1 MRRQPWSGGQ
11 GASDAPTMHG
21 QSDRAAPVTSVKSM
35 ASDAEKR
42 AFLASLPCDAESVL
56 STLTSIEDV
65 WWVAAAAVAAVR
77 TGTAW
82 LAADAERVL
91 AHALE
96 RSASFDQEVQA
107 VLSKDVDRL
116 LAWLDAEPDRL
127 PRVVLRRKLW
137 HMRWL
142 LSIPLSRSKSALVET
157 DMARLSDIPLLEHAR
172 TLCLAG
178 NERALRALLGTNA
191 SVALC
196 LYPHRF
202 VLLRLLLT
210 CGGVSPDH
218 LMQLRLLPGTHLPVA
233 DRESGAWVDALGSFA
248 LWTEHPGMVSA
259 LARRGAATHPPAPPP
274 PPPALSDWYMDVIRE
289 LEGRWGLVDA
299 AFALAQAGERMG
311 MVPLRAARDELAFL
325 HMLVYEL
332 HAEAWSVSTLRAA
345 KAADLVRLV
354 VSHPA
359 PMSETAQRLRDAVL
373 PYLQHGT
380 YADAHTL
387 HAYSASA
394 LGVHIALMVLDTLSP
409 ARALPLV
416 SAMLSWLDKEDQMR
430 LTLVVIGAYDATDRA
445 SLAMYAD
452 MLRDVPLPDASPSPL
467 YLVLSRAP
475 KHDALALW
483 KCTHVASSHQ
493 LMHAVRDVRVLVDM
507 AQALAPIRA
516 YAPSYLWGDD
526 VHRHRAHRMAVELVQ
541 HALTQRGHERAA
553 LERILLALAPW
564 IGTHAP
570 YLPTE
575 CVRTLFKQLLL
586 ARAPILF
593 NEVVHALPHT
603 CPKIAALLSPE
614 DAEALVLETAR
625 AWTEQAPTCDP
636 LHGALQRAR
645 DTLDAVPPSPSV
657 NAELSFLQLLGLLH
671 EHASPLSPKDVRAT
685 SRLDLLARVLS
696 SHRDA
701 YRTAQPLARACM
713 INEDDDVRIEA
724 MLTDA
729 AAASGD
735 VSAALRSCDRLVTR
749 VLSLDHTQH
758 TEAYD
763 VAWRTC
769 FQLAKQ
775 PWMWPDHRA
784 PTQVFGHALRLAPPE
799 HISTILTTLAPLA
812 VRASHPPTIPRRDA
826 QPTHAWSRLL
836 TRTEEQS
843 TAQLLDSVATQ
854 HAPNAARVARSLFDM
869 GAAWW
874 NEAK

>member
-1 MRRQPWSGGQ
+1 
-11 GASDAPTMHG
+11 MHG
-21 QSDRAAPVTSVKSM
+21 QSDKAPPITSDKPM
-35 ASDAEKR
+35 ASDATKR
-42 AFLASLPCDAESVL
+42 AFLASLPCEAESVL
-56 STLTSIEDV
+56 TTLTAIEDA

-96 RSASFDQEVQA
+96 RTASLDHEVEA
-107 VLSKDVDRL
+107 VLSKDVDRM
-116 LAWLDAEPDRL
+116 LAWLDAEPGRL

-142 LSIPLSRSKSALVET
+142 LSVPLSRSKSALVET
-157 DMARLSDIPLLEHAR
+157 DLARLSDIPLLEHAH
-172 TLCLAG
+172 TLCFAG

-202 VLLRLLLT
+202 ALLHMLLT
-210 CGGVSPDH
+210 CGGVSPEH
-218 LMQLRLLPGTHLPVA
+218 LLRLRLLPGTHLPVA
-233 DRESGAWVDALGSFA
+233 DRESGAWVDALASSA
-248 LWTEHPGMVSA
+248 LWTEHPTVVSA
-259 LARRGAATHPPAPPP
+259 LARRGAATHPVAPPP
-274 PPPALSDWYMDVIRE
+274 PPPALSDWYMDAMRE
-289 LEGRWGLVDA
+289 LESRWGLVDA
-299 AFALAQAGERMG
+299 AFALAQAGERLG
-311 MVPLRAARDELAFL
+311 IVPLRAAREELAFL

-332 HAEAWSVSTLRAA
+332 HAETWTVSTLRAA

-354 VSHPA
+354 VSYPA
-359 PMSETAQRLRDAVL
+359 PMNETADRLRESVL
-373 PYLQHGT
+373 PFLQRGT

-387 HAYSASA
+387 HACSASE
-394 LGVHIALMVLDTLSP
+394 LGVRIALMVLDTLPP

-430 LTLVVIGAYDATDRA
+430 LVLVVIGTHDATDRA
-445 SLAMYAD
+445 SFAMCAD
-452 MLRDVPLPDASPSPL
+452 LLRDVPLPDESPSPL
-467 YLVLSRAP
+467 YLVLSHAP
-475 KHDALALW
+475 RHDALALW
-483 KCTHVASSHQ
+483 KCTHVASSDQ
-493 LMHAVRDVRVLVDM
+493 LIHAVRDVRVLVDM
-507 AQALAPIRA
+507 TRALAPIRA

-526 VHRHRAHRMAVELVQ
+526 AHRHRAHRMTVELVQ
-541 HALTQRGHERAA
+541 HALAQRGHERAT
-553 LERILLALAPW
+553 LERILQALAPW
-564 IGTHAP
+564 IGVHAP

-593 NEVVHALPHT
+593 NEMVLALPHT
-603 CPKIAALLSPE
+603 CPKIAALMSHE

-645 DTLDAVPPSPSV
+645 DTLDAVPHSPSV
-657 NAELSFLQLLGLLH
+657 NAELAFLHLLGLLH
-671 EHASPLSPKDVRAT
+671 EYALPLAPRDIRAT
-685 SRLDLLARVLS
+685 SRLDLFARILS

-713 INEDDDVRIEA
+713 TNEDDDVRIEA

-729 AAASGD
+729 AAANGD

-749 VLSLDHTQH
+749 VRSLDHTRH
-758 TEAYD
+758 SEAYD

-775 PWMWPDHRA
+775 PLTWPDQRA
-784 PTQVFGHALRLAPPE
+784 HTQVLGHALRLAPPE
-799 HISTILTTLAPLA
+799 HISTILSALAPLA
-812 VRASHPPTIPRRDA
+812 TRASLPPTIPRRHA
-826 QPTHAWSRLL
+826 QPTNTWSRLL
-836 TRTEEQS
+836 TRSEEHS

-854 HAPNAARVARSLFDM
+854 HAPHAARMARSLFDM